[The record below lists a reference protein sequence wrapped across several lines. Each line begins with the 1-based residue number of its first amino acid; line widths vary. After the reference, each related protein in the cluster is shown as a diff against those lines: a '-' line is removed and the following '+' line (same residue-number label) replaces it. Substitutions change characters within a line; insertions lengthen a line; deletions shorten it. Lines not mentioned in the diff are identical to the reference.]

1 MMLETSIYSFT
12 SQHHSSIVINTFNNI
27 FIAIKN
33 KIKFR
38 RILNQ
43 KEGVI
48 AIHTYIEIY
57 NP

>member
-1 MMLETSIYSFT
+1 MMLEASIYSFT
-12 SQHHSSIVINTFNNI
+12 SQHRSSIVINTFNNN

-38 RILNQ
+38 ILKQ

-48 AIHTYIEIY
+48 AIHII
-57 NP
+57 

>member
-1 MMLETSIYSFT
+1 MLETSIYSFT
-12 SQHHSSIVINTFNNI
+12 RQHRSRIAINTFNNN

-33 KIKFR
+33 KIKF

-48 AIHTYIEIY
+48 AIHIFIEKY